1 MSMTTTVL
9 RPRTGLFSAIALAVF
24 LLPLAARADFHIR
37 SPDEIDQGEYELE
50 HNGSA
55 TTDRNPAKSGETS
68 YSAEFGYGVNS
79 WWHPELELDFGRDAG
94 LGETTHF
101 QAVTWENTFML
112 TEPGEYWADLGLY
125 WEYSYST
132 LSGTPDDTLFGPLIQ
147 KDIGHTTHTL
157 NLFLGKEI
165 GPNQDVPGLDFNY
178 AWQSRW
184 NVFQLASPAV
194 EIYGDAGRTSPF
206 AKFQNQQLIAGPV
219 VVGSVAL
226 GTLGKLKYEAGYLFG
241 VTRATASGTVRWRLE
256 WEMHF

>member
-1 MSMTTTVL
+1 
-9 RPRTGLFSAIALAVF
+9 
-24 LLPLAARADFHIR
+24 
-37 SPDEIDQGEYELE
+37 
-50 HNGSA
+50 
-55 TTDRNPAKSGETS
+55 
-68 YSAEFGYGVNS
+68 
-79 WWHPELELDFGRDAG
+79 
-94 LGETTHF
+94 
-101 QAVTWENTFML
+101 ML

-165 GPNQDVPGLDFNY
+165 GPNQDVPGLDFSY

-226 GTLGKLKYEAGYLFG
+226 GNSRQAEVRGRLPVRCYPRHGERHGALAPRVGDAFLKRLPEAGL
-241 VTRATASGTVRWRLE
+241 
-256 WEMHF
+256 